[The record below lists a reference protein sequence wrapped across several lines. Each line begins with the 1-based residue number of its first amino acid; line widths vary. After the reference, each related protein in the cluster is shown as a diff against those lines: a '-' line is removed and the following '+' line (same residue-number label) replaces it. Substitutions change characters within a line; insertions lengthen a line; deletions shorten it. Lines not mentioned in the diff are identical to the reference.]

1 MTSYPD
7 LHCGR
12 FRLALDRPII
22 MGILNVTPDSFS
34 DGGRYNRLD
43 AALARAEQMVE
54 QGAGIIDIGG
64 ESTRP
69 DSPPVD
75 PQEEMDRV
83 LPVLE
88 HLQGL
93 GVPLSL
99 DTRRTVVMQAG
110 LRVGV
115 DLVNDVAALEDAGAI
130 AAVAAS
136 PAAVCLMHKQGDPQ
150 TMQHAPS
157 YASVV
162 DEVEAYLAGRLEAAI
177 AGGIARERILID
189 PGFGF
194 GKSVAHN
201 YALLANIGRLARMA
215 PVLSALSRKTML
227 GAVTGIGVPA
237 ERMVASVAGALLS
250 VERGAVMVRVHDV
263 KETREAL
270 AVWQATREAEYTGE
284 QA

>member
-1 MTSYPD
+1 MTAYPD

-43 AALARAEQMVE
+43 AALARAEQMVA

-88 HLQGL
+88 RLQGL

-99 DTRRTVVMQAG
+99 DTRRTAVMRAG

-115 DLVNDVAALEDAGAI
+115 DLVNDVAALEDDGAI

-136 PAAVCLMHKQGDPQ
+136 AAAVCLMHKQGEPQ
-150 TMQHAPS
+150 TMQQAPR

-162 DEVEAYLAGRLEAAI
+162 DEVEAYLAGRIDAAV

-194 GKSVAHN
+194 GKSTDHN
-201 YALLANIGRLARMA
+201 YALLAHLGRLARLA

-227 GAVTGIGVPA
+227 GAVTGLAVPA

-270 AVWQATREAEYTGE
+270 AVWQATRDQYTGE
-284 QA
+284 HAQ

>member
-1 MTSYPD
+1 MTAYPD

-43 AALARAEQMVE
+43 AALARAEQMVA
-54 QGAGIIDIGG
+54 QGAGIIDVGG

-69 DSPPVD
+69 DSPPVE
-75 PQEEMDRV
+75 PQAEMDRV

-88 HLQGL
+88 RLQGL

-99 DTRRTVVMQAG
+99 DTRRTAVMRAG

-115 DLVNDVAALEDAGAI
+115 DLVNDVAALEDDGAI

-136 PAAVCLMHKQGDPQ
+136 VAAVCLMHKQGEPQ
-150 TMQHAPS
+150 TMQHAPR

-162 DEVEAYLAGRLEAAI
+162 DEVEAYLAGRIDAAV

-194 GKSVAHN
+194 GKSTDHN
-201 YALLANIGRLARMA
+201 YALLAHLGRLARLA

-227 GAVTGIGVPA
+227 GAVTGLAVPA

-270 AVWQATREAEYTGE
+270 AVWQATRDQYTGE
-284 QA
+284 HAQ